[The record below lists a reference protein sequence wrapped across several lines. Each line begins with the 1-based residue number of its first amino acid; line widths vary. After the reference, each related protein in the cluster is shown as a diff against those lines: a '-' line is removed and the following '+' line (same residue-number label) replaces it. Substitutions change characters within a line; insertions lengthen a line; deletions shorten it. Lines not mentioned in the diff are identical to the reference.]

1 MKNRCPSC
9 VKTSL
14 NFIKTPQSCW
24 FDPSSR
30 VCGQWCAKN
39 QTLEH
44 SQLCRINLCPRAFW
58 KIQKFHVALYQPI
71 YYYAPLWMIVH
82 LLSFIM
88 SILSRFCWNAEVVI
102 CKAISNWSISC
113 CYCHLL
119 PETVKGLLTACSMEW
134 SDMSGGGGNMR
145 SHLSADRNRPSL
157 KCKVC
162 RWSWRECT
170 SFILLLH
177 MAKLLPVGRLRRQ
190 DWVPMTP
197 GGVFISQLFSRSVPT
212 FSHGIITQN
221 WNQILFQDRIYVWP

>member
-1 MKNRCPSC
+1 M
-9 VKTSL
+9 L
-14 NFIKTPQSCW
+14 HFISP
-24 FDPSSR
+24 FII
-30 VCGQWCAKN
+30 A
-39 QTLEH
+39 
-44 SQLCRINLCPRAFW
+44 
-58 KIQKFHVALYQPI
+58 
-71 YYYAPLWMIVH
+71 H

-134 SDMSGGGGNMR
+134 SDMSGGGWNMR

-197 GGVFISQLFSRSVPT
+197 GGVFISQLC
-212 FSHGIITQN
+212 
-221 WNQILFQDRIYVWP
+221 RINLCPRAFWKIQKFYVALYQPIYYCAPPFFYHVYSF